1 MITLIL
7 QFKKELLY
15 WAVNEIHDHLKT
27 VFPTY
32 TGLDNPMQTNID
44 VTGSCNAYYDGS
56 SINFYAQGGGCHATA
71 NLPDVVYH
79 EYGHAI
85 NNGRYNGG
93 SGMWNGG
100 LNEGYADIWAL
111 SLTEIPVLGYGWDL
125 VDPNIFVRRYD
136 QDIKV
141 YPQDLV
147 GEVHADGEIIAGAF
161 WDLYLN
167 LGSMSQM
174 LDLFKSTYDSG
185 IDGPNGN
192 EGEIY
197 TDILLEVL
205 YADDNDA
212 DLSNGTPNDNAIVD
226 AFNKHG
232 ITLLSNAVVTH
243 TPVINA
249 SSNTPI
255 SINAN
260 ISLTYPWAL
269 SSANCYYRLNNSNSW
284 NVLNMNGTINA
295 NTNIPPQQNGTVI
308 AYYLFFDR

>member
-1 MITLIL
+1 MLIMMAV
-7 QFKKELLY
+7 LL
-15 WAVNEIHDHLKT
+15 ISM
-27 VFPTY
+27 P
-32 TGLDNPMQTNID
+32 
-44 VTGSCNAYYDGS
+44 
-56 SINFYAQGGGCHATA
+56 GGGCHATA

-185 IDGPNGN
+185 IDGPM
-192 EGEIY
+192 
-197 TDILLEVL
+197 
-205 YADDNDA
+205 
-212 DLSNGTPNDNAIVD
+212 GTKEKYIQI
-226 AFNKHG
+226 F
-232 ITLLSNAVVTH
+232 
-243 TPVINA
+243 
-249 SSNTPI
+249 
-255 SINAN
+255 
-260 ISLTYPWAL
+260 Y
-269 SSANCYYRLNNSNSW
+269 
-284 NVLNMNGTINA
+284 
-295 NTNIPPQQNGTVI
+295 
-308 AYYLFFDR
+308 